1 MQTPVWSRHHPAP
14 PVRLV
19 HLGLGAFARAHLLWF
34 TEQANA
40 SVPPGERW
48 GVAGFTGRSPRV
60 AETLATQRC
69 LYTLVERGPDGDTA
83 EQVESLVE
91 AHDGTRGARWRALLA
106 RPEVGVLTLTV
117 TEAGYRRDATG
128 GLDAQDPDVASDTRL
143 LRRLVAGRGGSGT
156 AATTAPGKVLDG
168 LRARRAAGAGPIAV
182 VSCDNLPHNGA
193 VLRRVVLD
201 LADAV
206 DPGLAAWVR
215 EHVSFVSSMV
225 DRITPATTEQ
235 DRRTVRALTGHLDRS
250 PVVAEP
256 FREWVLQG
264 DFPAGRP
271 AWEHA
276 GARFVPDVE
285 PHERR
290 KLWLLNAGHS
300 LLAYGGLHRGHAT
313 VAQAFADPDLR
324 TALETLWTEARAVL
338 GLPDDE
344 VDAALAAL
352 RARFGNA
359 GIEHRLDQITR
370 DGAQKIPVRV
380 LAVARARRDAGLPVG
395 TAGAQVVADWLRHLL
410 VTAHTATDP
419 ADGYLVG
426 RLLGSEPRDVVAQA
440 VASLAP
446 DLADDDDLVAAVTAS
461 LDTGVLDAVR

>member
-1 MQTPVWSRHHPAP
+1 M
-14 PVRLV
+14 RLV

-40 SVPPGERW
+40 SVAPGERW

-60 AETLATQRC
+60 AETLAGQRC
-69 LYTLVERGPDGDTA
+69 VYTLVERGPDGDTA
-83 EQVESLVE
+83 DEIESLVE
-91 AHDGTRGARWRALLA
+91 AHDGTRGARWRALLS

-117 TEAGYRRDATG
+117 TEAGYCRDATG
-128 GLDAQDPDVASDTRL
+128 GLDAADPVVASDTRL
-143 LRRLVAGRGGSGT
+143 LRRLVAGRGGTGT

-235 DRRTVRALTGHLDRS
+235 DRRTVCALTGHLDRS
-250 PVVAEP
+250 PVVTEP

-271 AWEHA
+271 AWEHG

-285 PHERR
+285 PYERR

-300 LLAYGGLHRGHAT
+300 LLAYGGLRRGRTT
-313 VAQAFADPDLR
+313 VAEAFADPGLR
-324 TALETLWTEARAVL
+324 AALEALWAEAREVL

-344 VDAALAAL
+344 VDAALTAL
-352 RARFGNA
+352 RARFANA
-359 GIEHRLDQITR
+359 RIEHRLDQIAR
-370 DGAQKIPVRV
+370 DGAQKVPVRI

-395 TAGAQVVADWLRHLL
+395 TAGAQVVADWLHHLL
-410 VTAHTATDP
+410 VTAHTTPDP

-426 RLLGSEPRDVVAQA
+426 RVLGSAPRDVVAHA
-440 VASLAP
+440 LRSLAP
-446 DLADDDDLVAAVTAS
+446 DLADDHALAAAVTAS
-461 LDTGVLDAVR
+461 LDAGVLDAVR